1 MEKNNRE
8 KKRIVNII
16 CRVLTVVST
25 ILAFLFMY
33 FVYKLNLLTLKYF
46 LLIISVILLFYL
58 LFYLINFSKRVL
70 VGFKIFTTIFVILFG
85 AVFSFGMEYVDKT
98 SDFFHSITGD
108 LSQKEEYF
116 VKTLNT
122 SQIKVIN
129 NLKGKK
135 IGAYVSAD
143 EATINVA
150 KELVNKKIEFE
161 FVKYTDITLM
171 FSDLEN
177 GVIDAV
183 LINELIDSLRQHE
196 FNHTSNLK
204 IVYSVLVPIVSL
216 EEAKEVDVTNRTF
229 NVFVAGG
236 DAYGTINK
244 VMNTDVNMVITVDPV
259 KKKLLFTSIP
269 RDYYVNL
276 PSKGEDA
283 YDKLTHAGYYGIQES
298 ILAVEK
304 LLDIEI
310 NYYVKV
316 NFSTIVDLIDA
327 IGGIEVY
334 SDYAFSEIAYGKYS
348 YKVGINK
355 LNGEQA
361 LGFARE
367 RYSFKD
373 GDIQRV
379 KNQQKVLSAVVN
391 KVSSSSV
398 IITKYLEILD
408 SVSESFS
415 TNLDT
420 QSINKLVKMQLD
432 EMVMWTIKNQN
443 LTSGNGSTK
452 QITYTFPTLELY
464 VMPQNEES
472 VKAASNAI
480 KNF

>member
-1 MEKNNRE
+1 MG
-8 KKRIVNII
+8 KKKII
-16 CRVLTVVST
+16 SLICKVLTIVSS
-25 ILAFLFMY
+25 ILALLFIY
-33 FVYKLNLLTLKYF
+33 FIYNLNLLTWKY
-46 LLIISVILLFYL
+46 LLIIISLVILFYL
-58 LFYLINFSKRVL
+58 FFYLINFNKRIL
-70 VGFKIFTTIFVILFG
+70 TGFKIFTTVFVILFG
-85 AVFSFGMEYVDKT
+85 IVFSFGMQYIDKT

-108 LSQKEEYF
+108 LEQKEEYF
-116 VKTLNT
+116 VKTLDNSEFT
-122 SQIKVIN
+122 VISH
-129 NLKGKK
+129 LKNKK

-150 KELVNKKIEFE
+150 KELVNKKIDFE
-161 FVKYTDITLM
+161 FVKYTDISLM
-171 FSDLEN
+171 FEDLEN
-177 GVIDAV
+177 GIIDAV
-183 LINELIDSLRQHE
+183 IINELIDGLRQQE
-196 FNHTSNLK
+196 LNNMSNLR
-204 IVYSVLVPIVSL
+204 IIYSVLVPLVTL
-216 EEAKEVDVTNRTF
+216 EEAKEVDVTNHTF

-236 DAYGTINK
+236 DAYGNINK

-259 KKKLLFTSIP
+259 KKKLLLTSIP

-276 PSKGEDA
+276 PTKGEDA

-334 SDYAFSEIAYGKYS
+334 SDYAFSESAYEKYS

-361 LGFARE
+361 LAFARE
-367 RYSFKD
+367 RYSFPD

-379 KNQQKVLSAVVN
+379 KNQQKVLTAVVN
-391 KVSSSSV
+391 KVASSSV
-398 IITKYLEILD
+398 IITKYLEMLD
-408 SVSESFS
+408 SVSDSFA

-420 QSINKLVKMQLD
+420 ESINKLVKMQLD
-432 EMVMWTIKNQN
+432 EMVMWTIKSQN
-443 LTSGNGSTK
+443 LTSGDGSTK

-472 VKAASNAI
+472 VKEASKAI